1 MDDEE
6 IEDVV
11 NDDQF
16 SKAQQIKTDK
26 EKEEIR
32 LKRQLI
38 ALHERSARA
47 VDDRKRTSYKGQ
59 QQIETKLSSKTPSY
73 SVQES
78 INDNRTPTIIG

>member
-32 LKRQLI
+32 LKR
-38 ALHERSARA
+38 
-47 VDDRKRTSYKGQ
+47 
-59 QQIETKLSSKTPSY
+59 
-73 SVQES
+73 
-78 INDNRTPTIIG
+78 